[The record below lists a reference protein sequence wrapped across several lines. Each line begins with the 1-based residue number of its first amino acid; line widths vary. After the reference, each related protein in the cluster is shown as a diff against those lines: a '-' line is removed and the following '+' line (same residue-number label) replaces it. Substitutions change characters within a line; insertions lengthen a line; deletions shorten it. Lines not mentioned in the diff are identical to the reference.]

1 MRRSTIH
8 AVATALLPTLLALT
22 GAGAQIARTRSPG
35 DGAPAPA
42 QSGTPRDARFP
53 YAGVWRGTRTMP
65 LGSDQIAFR
74 FSVAGDAYTGVTIH
88 PNGGTAPQN
97 GLVATAGGLTWEQPN
112 SGGGTWVFRV
122 RLAGPDSMV
131 GTLVLRD
138 PPPNLTP
145 APTGTMVLLRQSA
158 PTSRPS
164 SNPK

>member
-1 MRRSTIH
+1 MKRSIVH
-8 AVATALLPTLLALT
+8 ALAVAAPLMLLVSD

-35 DGAPAPA
+35 GEAAPAPV
-42 QSGTPRDARFP
+42 QSGTPRDPRFP

-65 LGSDQIAFR
+65 IGSDQIGFR
-74 FSVAGDAYTGVTIH
+74 FTVTDDRYTGVTLH
-88 PNGGTAPQN
+88 PGGGTAPQN
-97 GLVATAGGLTWEQPN
+97 ALAATAAGLTWEQPN

-145 APTGTMVLLRQSA
+145 APSGTMVLVRQS
-158 PTSRPS
+158 PS